1 MRLNSKFFL
10 WAALNLVWLAILLGI
25 ALFIMGV
32 RANGRFPH
40 ILFQGG
46 INSAMQIVALNLQ
59 YKSPGMWERELEKA
73 SRTYGVHFSLCSLDP
88 DDTLVR
94 NSPEVPDQVLETA
107 SLLPRP
113 QVEFCLGPA
122 RENISLETRKDTQSG
137 FLPSLNSVFLKV
149 SDTYWYGRTG
159 IIPDEINEAHDIL
172 LVASSPSP
180 TGNGLFF
187 RIEEALF
194 PAALCLLLSF
204 LWWWPFVLYITRP
217 MERLTRAAE
226 KVTSGKKYA
235 AEGQEKRPLFFEK
248 RNDEIGR
255 LSQAL
260 DRMSE
265 QLFRQMR
272 GQRQFIRQI
281 AHELGAPLARARF
294 GLEVL
299 QDRLDGDNASRIE
312 DIAHDIAQVSEL
324 VQDVLSYLGS
334 NGMPQHTKI
343 ETFSPTELIR
353 HCVREEMRDAA
364 CSLNM
369 DCPLPSVRADRR
381 CFQTALCNVMRNA
394 VRYASAAGPVSVS
407 AEAVG
412 TELRV
417 LVQDEGPGVGED
429 ELKHL
434 TTPFF
439 RGKSGELHPGGS
451 GLGMSIVVQC
461 MERSSGRI
469 RFMNRQPKGFQVELF
484 FPLAEEKKMGRFGPD

>member
-25 ALFIMGV
+25 ALFVMGV
-32 RANGRFPH
+32 RADGRFPH

-46 INSAMQIVALNLQ
+46 INSAMQIVSLNLQ
-59 YKSPGMWERELEKA
+59 YKSPGMWERELDKA
-73 SRTYGVHFSLCSLDP
+73 SRTYGVRFSLCSLNP
-88 DDTLVR
+88 DDPLVR
-94 NSPEVPDQVLETA
+94 NSPEVPERVLETA

-113 QVEFCLGPA
+113 QVELCLGPVW
-122 RENISLETRKDTQSG
+122 ENVSLEAKKDVQSG
-137 FLPSLNSVFLKV
+137 FLPSLNSVFLKE
-149 SDTYWYGRTG
+149 SGMYWYGRAG
-159 IIPDEINEAHDIL
+159 IIPDEINEAHYIL

-187 RIEEALF
+187 RVEEALF

-217 MERLTRAAE
+217 MERLTKAAE
-226 KVTSGKKYA
+226 KVASGEQYVS
-235 AEGQEKRPLFFEK
+235 EGQERPPLFFEK
-248 RNDEIGR
+248 RHDEIGR
-255 LSQAL
+255 LSQSL

-265 QLFRQMR
+265 QLFRQMS

-299 QDRLDGDNASRIE
+299 QDRLDGDSARRIE
-312 DIAHDIAQVSEL
+312 DIGHDIAQVSEL

-334 NGMPQHTKI
+334 NGMPQNTKI

-353 HCVREEMRDAA
+353 HCVREEMRDTA

-369 DCPLPSVRADRR
+369 DGHLPSVRADRR

-394 VRYASAAGPVSVS
+394 VRYASASGPITVL
-407 AEAVG
+407 AETVG
-412 TELRV
+412 MELRIV
-417 LVQDEGPGVGED
+417 VEDEGPGVGQD
-429 ELKHL
+429 ELEHL
-434 TTPFF
+434 TKPFF

-451 GLGMSIVVQC
+451 GLGMSIVMQC
-461 MERSSGRI
+461 MERCSGRM
-469 RFMNRQPKGFQVELF
+469 RFMNRQPKGFRVELF
-484 FPLAEEKKMGRFGPD
+484 FPLA